1 MELKYV
7 KQRMIDKNI
16 GYLRLTQFGE
26 NVYPDVKAL
35 EELQKSGM
43 KGLIFDL
50 RSNHRSLR
58 SIYKN
63 CFNVFKRGKSSKC
76 KIKDGNE
83 QVSNREGKYYGD
95 FPLVVLINGGSA
107 SASEIVI

>member
-26 NVYPDVKAL
+26 NVYPDVKKAL

-50 RSNHRSLR
+50 RR
-58 SIYKN
+58 I
-63 CFNVFKRGKSSKC
+63 
-76 KIKDGNE
+76 E
-83 QVSNREGKYYGD
+83 EE
-95 FPLVVLINGGSA
+95 P
-107 SASEIVI
+107 